1 MAQLE
6 KEKRELDMV
15 IIEEQI
21 QRPFLTKDQIRF
33 GIEKFK
39 KLDLSTK
46 DGKQRLIDGFINAS
60 YLYDDKITFTLNYKD
75 GTKTVFL
82 SELNSAP
89 SGSDL
94 KCFTAQKNTD
104 TFVSVFFYFIFFAVS
119 YIFSFIALIRS
130 MGIFT

>member
-1 MAQLE
+1 MIFESTKERLAQLE

-21 QRPFLTKDQIRF
+21 QRPFLTKNQIRF

-46 DGKQRLIDGFINAS
+46 DGKQRLIDGFINAI

-82 SELNSAP
+82 SELDSAS

-94 KCFTAQKNTD
+94 KCFTAPTKQGCA
-104 TFVSVFFYFIFFAVS
+104 FAHPC
-119 YIFSFIALIRS
+119 F
-130 MGIFT
+130 

>member
-1 MAQLE
+1 MTQLE

-46 DGKQRLIDGFINAS
+46 DGKQRLIDGFINAI
-60 YLYDDKITFTLNYKD
+60 YLYDDRITFTLNYKD

-94 KCFTAQKNTD
+94 KCFTAPKK
-104 TFVSVFFYFIFFAVS
+104 
-119 YIFSFIALIRS
+119 RPRR
-130 MGIFT
+130 

>member
-1 MAQLE
+1 MIFESTKERLAQLE

-46 DGKQRLIDGFINAS
+46 DGKQRLIDGFINAI

-82 SELNSAP
+82 SELNSAS

-94 KCFTAQKNTD
+94 KCITAPTNQGGCFSIPLD
-104 TFVSVFFYFIFFAVS
+104 RFVQS
-119 YIFSFIALIRS
+119 YLR
-130 MGIFT
+130 

>member
-1 MAQLE
+1 MIFESTKERLAQLE

-46 DGKQRLIDGFINAS
+46 DGKQRLIDGFINAI

-94 KCFTAQKNTD
+94 KCITAPKMTLVLLD
-104 TFVSVFFYFIFFAVS
+104 EGRF
-119 YIFSFIALIRS
+119 LER
-130 MGIFT
+130 